1 MGLKVLNSNTKCILI
16 ALIFKTTLCR
26 RYYDPFFKRKTEAQR
41 IPEGAGLD
49 TVQAHSVG
57 FQFCAG
63 KLECVRS
70 QKPEGESC
78 QNGLSARLN
87 AAERLKV

>member
-1 MGLKVLNSNTKCILI
+1 MIPFSKGRLRHRESQKVL
-16 ALIFKTTLCR
+16 
-26 RYYDPFFKRKTEAQR
+26 
-41 IPEGAGLD
+41 GLD

-70 QKPEGESC
+70 QKTEGESC